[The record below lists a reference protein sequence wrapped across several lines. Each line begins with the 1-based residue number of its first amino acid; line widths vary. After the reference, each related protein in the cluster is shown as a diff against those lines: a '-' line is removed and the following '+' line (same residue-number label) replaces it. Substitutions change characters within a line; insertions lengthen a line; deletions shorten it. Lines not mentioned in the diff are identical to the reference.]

1 MKRKE
6 FTGKLSYYERLN
18 CSCYGN
24 PRYYG
29 AFTNERG
36 EILVGKTATNA
47 ACAYGF
53 LNYQNAPRKVTYH
66 ITRNGN
72 IIFDFI
78 TVLKEEE
85 IEKSLK

>member
-6 FTGKLSYYERLN
+6 FIGKLSYCERLN

-29 AFTNERG
+29 VFTNERG
-36 EILVGKTATNA
+36 ETLVGKTATNA

-85 IEKSLK
+85 IEK

>member
-18 CSCYGN
+18 RSFYGN

-29 AFTNERG
+29 VFTNERG
-36 EILVGKTATNA
+36 ETLVGKTATNA

-78 TVLKEEE
+78 TVLVEKENT
-85 IEKSLK
+85 K

>member
-18 CSCYGN
+18 NSCYGN

-29 AFTNERG
+29 VFTNERG
-36 EILVGKTATNA
+36 ETLVGKTATNA

-53 LNYQNAPRKVTYH
+53 LNYQNALRKVTYH

-72 IIFDFI
+72 IIFDYI
-78 TVLKEEE
+78 TVLAEKEAA
-85 IEKSLK
+85 K

>member
-29 AFTNERG
+29 VFTNESG
-36 EILVGKTATNA
+36 EMLVGKTATNA
-47 ACAYGF
+47 ACAYVF
-53 LNYQNAPRKVTYH
+53 LNYRNAPRKVTYH

-78 TVLKEEE
+78 TILKEAE
-85 IEKSLK
+85 IRK

>member
-6 FTGKLSYYERLN
+6 FIGKLAHYERLN
-18 CSCYGN
+18 CSRYGN

-29 AFTNERG
+29 VFTNESG
-36 EILVGKTATNA
+36 ETLVGKTATNA

-53 LNYQNAPRKVTYH
+53 LNYQNAPRKVIYH
-66 ITRNGN
+66 ITQNGN

-78 TVLKEEE
+78 TVLAEGGLQK
-85 IEKSLK
+85 

>member
-6 FTGKLSYYERLN
+6 FTGKLSYYESLN
-18 CSCYGN
+18 RSCYGN

-29 AFTNERG
+29 VFTNERG
-36 EILVGKTATNA
+36 ETLVGKTAANA

-72 IIFDFI
+72 IIFDYI
-78 TVLKEEE
+78 TVLAEKE
-85 IEKSLK
+85 IAK

>member
-6 FTGKLSYYERLN
+6 FTGELSYYERLN

-29 AFTNERG
+29 VFTNERG
-36 EILVGKTATNA
+36 ETLAGKTAMDA

-53 LNYQNAPRKVTYH
+53 LNYRNAPPESNVSHYPKRQYY
-66 ITRNGN
+66 
-72 IIFDFI
+72 F
-78 TVLKEEE
+78 
-85 IEKSLK
+85 

>member
-6 FTGKLSYYERLN
+6 FTGKLSYYERLE

-29 AFTNERG
+29 VFTNESG
-36 EILVGKTATNA
+36 ETLAGKTATDA

-53 LNYQNAPRKVTYH
+53 LNHQNAPRKVTYH

-78 TVLKEEE
+78 TVLAKR
-85 IEKSLK
+85 SMLK

>member
-29 AFTNERG
+29 VFTNERG
-36 EILVGKTATNA
+36 EALVGKTATNA

-53 LNYQNAPRKVTYH
+53 
-66 ITRNGN
+66 
-72 IIFDFI
+72 
-78 TVLKEEE
+78 
-85 IEKSLK
+85 

>member
-6 FTGKLSYYERLN
+6 FIGKLSYYERLN

-24 PRYYG
+24 PRFFG
-29 AFTNERG
+29 VFTNESG
-36 EILVGKTATNA
+36 ETLAGKTAFNA
-47 ACAYGF
+47 SCAYGF
-53 LNYQNAPRKVTYH
+53 LNYRNARRKVTYH

-78 TVLKEEE
+78 TVLEEGE
-85 IEKSLK
+85 IEK

>member
-6 FTGKLSYYERLN
+6 FTGKLSYYERLE
-18 CSCYGN
+18 SSRYGN

-29 AFTNERG
+29 VFTNESG
-36 EILVGKTATNA
+36 ETLAGKTATDA

-53 LNYQNAPRKVTYH
+53 LNHQNAPRKVTYH

-78 TVLKEEE
+78 TVLAKRS
-85 IEKSLK
+85 ILK

>member
-24 PRYYG
+24 PLYYG
-29 AFTNERG
+29 VFTNERG
-36 EILVGKTATNA
+36 EMLAGKTATDA

-66 ITRNGN
+66 TTRNGN
-72 IIFDFI
+72 IIFDYI
-78 TVLKEEE
+78 TVLAGKENA
-85 IEKSLK
+85 K

>member
-6 FTGKLSYYERLN
+6 FIGKLSYCERLN

-24 PRYYG
+24 PRFFG
-29 AFTNERG
+29 VFINERG
-36 EILVGKTATNA
+36 ETLAGKTATNA

-53 LNYQNAPRKVTYH
+53 LNYQNAPREVTYH

-72 IIFDFI
+72 IIFDYI
-78 TVLKEEE
+78 TGLVEKENT
-85 IEKSLK
+85 K

>member
-6 FTGKLSYYERLN
+6 FIGKLTYYERLN
-18 CSCYGN
+18 ASVYGN

-29 AFTNERG
+29 VFTNESG
-36 EILVGKTATNA
+36 ETLAGKTATNA
-47 ACAYGF
+47 ACAYSF
-53 LNYQNAPRKVTYH
+53 LNYRNDPRKVMYH

-78 TVLKEEE
+78 TILEEE
-85 IEKSLK
+85 ELAK

>member
-6 FTGKLSYYERLN
+6 FIGKLTYYDCLR

-24 PRYYG
+24 LRFYG
-29 AFTNERG
+29 EFTSESG
-36 EILVGKTATNA
+36 EMLIGKTAVNA

-78 TVLKEEE
+78 TVLEAE
-85 IEKSLK
+85 IVK